1 MKKIQLPVFIIL
13 AAAMVTS
20 CSREIMNHATGQ
32 STAGNEEMKVMSNW
46 FTLPLHADNKNGVT
60 CLEGILKVKYPEG
73 VDMSRYV
80 KLVYMIKSADG
91 RATLKLPANVSVP
104 EITPDGLYCFR
115 YTLDDRGF
123 VLTIKNPDPSAFIPE
138 AVSRF
143 QQYSFRYILVPA
155 SMYSSHKINWENYQE
170 ALQLLSH

>member
-1 MKKIQLPVFIIL
+1 MKKIQLLVFSIL
-13 AAAMVTS
+13 AAAMFTS

-32 STAGNEEMKVMSNW
+32 STPGNDEMKVMSNW
-46 FTLPLHADNKNGVT
+46 FRLPLHEGNKNGET
-60 CLEGILKVKYPEG
+60 SLEGILKVKYPEG
-73 VDMSRYV
+73 VDMNRYI
-80 KLVYMIKSADG
+80 KLVYMIKASDS

-143 QQYSFRYILVPA
+143 QQYRFRYILVPA

-170 ALQLLSH
+170 ALQVMSH